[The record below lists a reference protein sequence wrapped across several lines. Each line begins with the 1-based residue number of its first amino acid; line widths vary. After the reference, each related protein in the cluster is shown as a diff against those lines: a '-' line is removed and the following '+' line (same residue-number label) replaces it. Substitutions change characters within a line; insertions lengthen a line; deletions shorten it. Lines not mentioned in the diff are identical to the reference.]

1 VIQLNEKEVAVSEP
15 KNIDLK
21 KSVDKNEGKGKWE
34 EFIKGFT
41 DVDIV

>member
-1 VIQLNEKEVAVSEP
+1 MNQFNEKEVAVSEQ

-21 KSVDKNEGKGKWE
+21 NSEDTNEGKGKWE